1 MKRIFILPLAAL
13 AVLGVSCKSNG
24 TVENATQT
32 LDLANMDTTV
42 NPKENFYQYACGGW
56 MEAHPL
62 TGEYSRYGSF
72 DKLGEDNQKQIKDL
86 VEELAANAGSRKGD
100 AKKIG
105 TLFNLAMDSATLNAQ
120 GYEPIKEDLA
130 EIEAISSHAEALDM
144 LVKMHKES
152 ANPFFVA
159 YVSGDAGDSKNN
171 LFQLYQAGTTLPDR
185 DYYIK
190 PENKAIYE
198 AYGKHMRNM
207 FELCGFDA
215 ETAAAKCEKVL
226 KIENAL
232 AEAQYDKVL
241 LRDPSANY
249 NKMTLDELVETA
261 PQFPWKDY
269 VNALSPNYEIKVLSA
284 GQTNFMKAM
293 AKIFAESDMESL
305 KAYFEWNLIHSAAGY
320 LSDNLIAENFDFWG
334 KTMSG
339 QTEQR
344 PRWKRAVNSVNGVL
358 GEAVGKMYVEKYFP
372 ASAKK
377 RIRELV
383 ENVRLALGER
393 MAENTWMTD
402 STKQKGKE
410 KLDAILVKVG
420 YPDQWRDYGKLK
432 IDGTESY
439 WANIK
444 RASRFEMD
452 YMMGKLG
459 KPVDRNEWLMNPQ
472 TVNAYYNPTTNEI
485 CFPAAILQPPFF
497 YAYGDDAIN
506 YGGIGVVIAHEL
518 SHGFDDKG
526 RLYDKDGNINDWW
539 GEEDA
544 KNFEARAQLIVDHFN
559 GIEVYPGLFANGP
572 LTLGENIAD
581 NGGVNVAFAAL
592 QKALKKHPVGDIDGF
607 TPAERFFLSYATLW
621 ASNIRDEEIQRL
633 TMLDVH
639 SLGKWRVN
647 GTLPHVD
654 AFLETFDIHEGDA
667 MWLAPEKRAHI
678 W

>member
-1 MKRIFILPLAAL
+1 MKRLFILPLAAL
-13 AVLGVSCKSNG
+13 AALGVSCKSNG

-72 DKLGEDNQKQIKDL
+72 DKLGEDNQKQIKEL

-105 TLFNLAMDSATLNAQ
+105 TLFNLAMDSAMLNAQ

-130 EIEAISSHAEALDM
+130 EIEAMSSHADALN
-144 LVKMHKES
+144 LIVKMHKEI
-152 ANPFFVA
+152 ANPFFA
-159 YVSGDAGDSKNN
+159 SYVSGDAGDSKNN
-171 LFQLYQAGTTLPDR
+171 LFQLYQAGTALPDR
-185 DYYIK
+185 DYYSK
-190 PENKAIYE
+190 PEHKAIYE
-198 AYGKHMRNM
+198 AYARHMQKM

-226 KIENAL
+226 KVEKAL

-241 LRDPSANY
+241 LRDPNANY

-261 PQFPWKDY
+261 PQFPWKEY
-269 VNALSPNYEIKVLSA
+269 VKALSPNYEIKVLSA

-293 AKIFAESDMESL
+293 ARIFAESDVESL
-305 KAYFEWNLIHSAAGY
+305 KAYLEWNLIHNAAGY
-320 LSDNLIAENFDFWG
+320 LSDAFIAENFDFWG

-432 IDGTESY
+432 IDGSESY

-452 YMMGKLG
+452 YMMSKLG

-581 NGGVNVAFAAL
+581 NGGVNVSFAAL
-592 QKALKKHPVGDIDGF
+592 QKALKQHPVGDIDGF
-607 TPAERFFLSYATLW
+607 TPAQRFFLSYATLW
-621 ASNIRDEEIQRL
+621 ATNIRDEEIQRL

-654 AFLETFDIHEGDA
+654 AFLEAFDINEGDA